1 MNREGLKPEIRKL
14 RNTFTHVVDTHK
26 KIIQIE
32 KNITFMLNQITNKI
46 LMLANLC
53 NTFHLIKYILI

>member
-14 RNTFTHVVDTHK
+14 RNTLIHVVDTHK

-32 KNITFMLNQITNKI
+32 KNITFIVESDHK
-46 LMLANLC
+46 
-53 NTFHLIKYILI
+53 